1 MQQITILLPTT
12 MTQKQNTNL
21 NSSTLNM
28 TPLEKR
34 SISGL
39 SSIFALRMLGL
50 FMILPVFSLAA
61 DQYNGATPILIGLA
75 IGAYGLTQALLQI
88 PFGMLSDRIG
98 RKRVI
103 TFGLMLFAAGS
114 VVAALADS
122 IYMVIAGRLLQG
134 SGAIAAAI
142 MALTAD
148 LTRDEHRTKAMAS
161 IGISI
166 GLSFSIALATGAAL
180 ESWIGL
186 SGIFWATALLSL
198 VGIAVLHLWVPTP
211 THSVNHRDIE
221 PASKQFGKVLRNADI
236 MRMVMS
242 IMILHCILTA
252 SFFALPIALFEHAG
266 LAKEQHALAYLPI
279 LIIAFISM
287 VPFILIAEKRRKM
300 KPVFLGAIAVLGIA
314 QLGWAELS
322 SSLSGLLICL
332 WLFFTA
338 FNILEAS
345 LPSLM
350 SKLSP
355 LKSKGT
361 AMGIY
366 SSAQFIGAFIGGAA
380 GGLVYSNF
388 GSSGVF
394 IGGAILTLTW
404 LIFILPM
411 KPPKHLS
418 TRIIHLNNASDDNAN
433 DIAQQINTIAG
444 VAETIVIVEEQV
456 AYVKFSPDEID
467 TLALDAF
474 CQQS

>member
-1 MQQITILLPTT
+1 
-12 MTQKQNTNL
+12 MTQKQ
-21 NSSTLNM
+21 STPTTM

-61 DQYNGATPILIGLA
+61 DQYSGATPMLIGLA

-103 TFGLMLFAAGS
+103 TIGLLLFAAGS
-114 VVAALADS
+114 VVAAMADS

-166 GLSFSIALATGAAL
+166 GLSFSIALASGAAL
-180 ESWIGL
+180 EHWIGL
-186 SGIFWATALLSL
+186 SGIFWATAVLSL

-211 THSVNHRDIE
+211 TRCINHRDIE
-221 PASKQFGKVLRNADI
+221 PAPQQFLNVFRNADI
-236 MRMVMS
+236 MRMVFS
-242 IMILHCILTA
+242 IMILHSLLTIT
-252 SFFALPIALFEHAG
+252 FFALPIALFEHAG
-266 LAKEQHALAYLPI
+266 LAKDQHALAYLPVLI
-279 LIIAFISM
+279 LAFISM
-287 VPFILIAEKRRKM
+287 VPFIIIAEKRRKM
-300 KPVFLGAIAVLGIA
+300 KPIFIGAVITLGIA
-314 QLGWAELS
+314 QIGWSLLS
-322 SSLSGLLICL
+322 SSLIGMLFCL

-355 LKSKGT
+355 LANKGT
-361 AMGIY
+361 AMGVY
-366 SSAQFIGAFIGGAA
+366 SSAQFIGAFIGGAT
-380 GGLVYSNF
+380 GGILFSYF
-388 GSSGVF
+388 GVSGVF
-394 IGGAILTLTW
+394 IAGATLTLIW
-404 LIFILPM
+404 LLVIFPM
-411 KPPKHLS
+411 QAPKHLS
-418 TRIIHLNNASDDNAN
+418 TRIIHLHHVSNNNSNQ
-433 DIAQQINTIAG
+433 IAEQLNNIRGVVETII
-444 VAETIVIVEEQV
+444 VAEEHV
-456 AYVKFSPDEID
+456 AYVKFSADEID
-467 TLALDAF
+467 LDALDAF
-474 CQQS
+474 NLQAS

>member
-1 MQQITILLPTT
+1 
-12 MTQKQNTNL
+12 MTQKQNTT
-21 NSSTLNM
+21 SAM
-28 TPLEKR
+28 TSLEKR
-34 SISGL
+34 SITGL

-61 DQYNGATPILIGLA
+61 GQYSGATPLLIGLA

-103 TFGLMLFAAGS
+103 TIGLLLFAAGS

-166 GLSFSIALATGAAL
+166 GLSFSVALAAGAAL
-180 ESWIGL
+180 EHWIGL
-186 SGIFWATALLSL
+186 SGIFWSTAVLALL
-198 VGIAVLHLWVPTP
+198 GIAVLHLWVPTP
-211 THSVNHRDIE
+211 TRLINHRDIE
-221 PASKQFGKVLRNADI
+221 PAPKQFLNVFRNADI
-236 MRMVMS
+236 MRMVFS
-242 IMILHCILTA
+242 IMVLHCLLTI
-252 SFFALPIALFEHAG
+252 SFFALPITLLEHAG
-266 LAKEQHALAYLPI
+266 LPKDQHALAYLPI
-279 LIIAFISM
+279 LILAFISM
-287 VPFILIAEKRRKM
+287 VPFIIIAEKYRKM
-300 KPVFLGAIAVLGIA
+300 KPVFLGAIAALAIA
-314 QLGWAELS
+314 QFGWSLLS
-322 SSLSGLLICL
+322 SSVAGMLFCL

-355 LKSKGT
+355 LANKGT
-361 AMGIY
+361 AMGVY

-380 GGLVYSNF
+380 GGLIFSKFDV
-388 GSSGVF
+388 SGVF
-394 IGGAILTLTW
+394 IAGAVLTVIW
-404 LIFILPM
+404 LIVILPM
-411 KPPKHLS
+411 NPPKHLS
-418 TRIIHLNNASDDNAN
+418 TRIIHLHEASTCDPNE
-433 DIAQQINTIAG
+433 IAQQLNNIAG
-444 VAETIVIVEEQV
+444 VVDTIIVIEERV

-467 TLALDAF
+467 SDALDAF
-474 CQQS
+474 ISQAS

>member
-1 MQQITILLPTT
+1 
-12 MTQKQNTNL
+12 MTQKQTTPQ
-21 NSSTLNM
+21 SM
-28 TPLEKR
+28 TALEKR

-61 DQYNGATPILIGLA
+61 DQYEGATPVLIGLA

-103 TFGLMLFAAGS
+103 TIGLLLFAAGS
-114 VVAALADS
+114 VLAASADS

-166 GLSFSIALATGAAL
+166 GLSFSIALASGAAL
-180 ESWIGL
+180 EHWIGL
-186 SGIFWATALLSL
+186 SGIFWATAVLSL

-211 THSVNHRDIE
+211 VRISSHRDLK
-221 PASKQFGKVLRNADI
+221 PVPQQFMNVFRNADI
-236 MRMVMS
+236 MRMVIS
-242 IMILHCILTA
+242 IMLLHSLLTI
-252 SFFALPIALFEHAG
+252 SFIALPIALYEHAG
-266 LAKEQHALAYLPI
+266 LAKDQQALAYLPI
-279 LIIAFISM
+279 LILAFISM
-287 VPFILIAEKRRKM
+287 VPFIIIAEKYRKM
-300 KPVFLGAIAVLGIA
+300 KPVFIGSIIALGTAE
-314 QLGWAELS
+314 LGWSQLS
-322 SSLSGLLICL
+322 SSLAGMLFCL

-355 LKSKGT
+355 LANKGT
-361 AMGIY
+361 AMGVY
-366 SSAQFIGAFIGGAA
+366 SSAQFIGAFIGGAS
-380 GGLVYSNF
+380 GGVVYSKL
-388 GSSGVF
+388 GLSGVF
-394 IGGAILTLTW
+394 IAGAVITVLW
-404 LIFILPM
+404 LIAILPM
-411 KPPKHLS
+411 RPPKHLS
-418 TRIIHLNNASDDNAN
+418 TRIIHLDSISKENTAEIAN
-433 DIAQQINTIAG
+433 KLNSING
-444 VAETIVIVEEQV
+444 VVETVIVVEEQV
-456 AYVKFSPDEID
+456 AYVKFSSDEID
-467 TLALDAF
+467 SDALDAF
-474 CQQS
+474 Q

>member
-1 MQQITILLPTT
+1 
-12 MTQKQNTNL
+12 MTQKQ
-21 NSSTLNM
+21 STI
-28 TPLEKR
+28 TPLTSLEKR

-39 SSIFALRMLGL
+39 ASIFALRMLGL

-61 DQYNGATPILIGLA
+61 HQYNGATPMLIGLA

-103 TFGLMLFAAGS
+103 TIGLLLFAAGS
-114 VVAALADS
+114 VVAAMADS

-166 GLSFSIALATGAAL
+166 GLSFSIALAAGAAL

-211 THSVNHRDIE
+211 ARLINHRDIE
-221 PASKQFGKVLRNADI
+221 PSSQQFLNVFRNADI
-236 MRMVMS
+236 MRMVFS
-242 IMILHCILTA
+242 IMILHCLLTI
-252 SFFALPIALFEHAG
+252 SFFALPIALLHEAG
-266 LAKEQHALAYLPI
+266 LATDKHALAYLPVLI
-279 LIIAFISM
+279 LAFISM
-287 VPFILIAEKRRKM
+287 VPFIIIAEKYRKM
-300 KPVFLGAIAVLGIA
+300 KPIFIGAIATLAIA
-314 QLGWAELS
+314 QLGWSFLTDSIAGMLF
-322 SSLSGLLICL
+322 CL

-355 LKSKGT
+355 LANKGT
-361 AMGIY
+361 AMGVY
-366 SSAQFIGAFIGGAA
+366 SSAQFIGAFIGGIS
-380 GGLVYSNF
+380 GGFIFTQF
-388 GSSGVF
+388 GLSGVF
-394 IGGAILTLTW
+394 IAGAVLTSIW
-404 LIFILPM
+404 LVFILPM
-411 KPPKHLS
+411 QAPKHLS
-418 TRIIHLNNASDDNAN
+418 TRIIHLSNINAENVNN
-433 DIAQQINTIAG
+433 IAQQLNDIDG
-444 VAETIVIVEEQV
+444 VVETIIVLEEHV
-456 AYVKFSPDEID
+456 AYVKYAPDEID
-467 TLALDAF
+467 ISVLDQF
-474 CQQS
+474 VVE

>member
-1 MQQITILLPTT
+1 
-12 MTQKQNTNL
+12 MTQKQNTNSAL
-21 NSSTLNM
+21 

-34 SISGL
+34 SIAGL

-61 DQYNGATPILIGLA
+61 DQYSHATPILIGLA

-103 TFGLMLFAAGS
+103 TIGLLLFAAGS
-114 VVAALADS
+114 VVAAMADS

-166 GLSFSIALATGAAL
+166 GLSFSIALAAGAAL

-198 VGIAVLHLWVPTP
+198 VGIGILHLWIPTP
-211 THSVNHRDIE
+211 TRLVNHRDIE
-221 PASKQFGKVLRNADI
+221 PVPQQFLTVFRNAEI
-236 MRMVMS
+236 MRMVLS
-242 IMILHCILTA
+242 IMVLHCLLTIT
-252 SFFALPIALFEHAG
+252 FFALPIALFEHAG
-266 LAKEQHALAYLPI
+266 LAKEQHGLIYLPI
-279 LIIAFISM
+279 LILAFISM
-287 VPFILIAEKRRKM
+287 VPFIIIAEKRRKM
-300 KPVFLGAIAVLGIA
+300 KAIFIGSIAVLALA
-314 QLGWAELS
+314 QFGWS
-322 SSLSGLLICL
+322 MVSTSLFGLLFCL

-355 LKSKGT
+355 LANKGT
-361 AMGIY
+361 AMGVY
-366 SSAQFIGAFIGGAA
+366 SSAQFLGAFIGGAA
-380 GGLVYSNF
+380 GGLLFSKLGVE
-388 GSSGVF
+388 GVF
-394 IGGAILTLTW
+394 IAGAVLTVAW
-404 LIFILPM
+404 LLLILPM
-411 KPPKHLS
+411 KPPRHLS
-418 TRIIHLNNASDDNAN
+418 TRIIHLDNITDNNAPN
-433 DIAQQINTIAG
+433 IAQQLNDIDG
-444 VAETIVIVEEQV
+444 VAETIIVVEERV

-467 TLALDAF
+467 ADALDTF
-474 CQQS
+474 VVE

>member
-1 MQQITILLPTT
+1 
-12 MTQKQNTNL
+12 MTQKQTTT
-21 NSSTLNM
+21 SPM
-28 TPLEKR
+28 TPLEKK

-50 FMILPVFSLAA
+50 FMILPVFTLAA
-61 DQYNGATPILIGLA
+61 DQYSGATPMLIGLA

-103 TFGLMLFAAGS
+103 TIGLLLFAAGS

-166 GLSFSIALATGAAL
+166 GLSFSIALAAGAAL

-211 THSVNHRDIE
+211 TRLVNHRDIE
-221 PASKQFGKVLRNADI
+221 PVPQQFMNVFRNADI
-236 MRMVMS
+236 MRMVFS
-242 IMILHCILTA
+242 IMILHSLLTI
-252 SFFALPIALFEHAG
+252 SFFALPITLFEHAG
-266 LAKEQHALAYLPI
+266 LAKDQHALAYLPVLI
-279 LIIAFISM
+279 LAFISM
-287 VPFILIAEKRRKM
+287 VPFIIIAEKRRKM
-300 KPVFLGAIAVLGIA
+300 KPIFIGAIAVLAIA
-314 QLGWAELS
+314 QLGWSQLS
-322 SSLSGLLICL
+322 SSLSGMLFCL

-355 LKSKGT
+355 LANKGT

-366 SSAQFIGAFIGGAA
+366 SSAQFIGAFIGGTTGGVLFSYA
-380 GGLVYSNF
+380 GV
-388 GSSGVF
+388 SGVF
-394 IGGAILTLTW
+394 IAGAGLTILW
-404 LIFILPM
+404 LIVILPM
-411 KPPKHLS
+411 RPPKHLS
-418 TRIIHLNNASDDNAN
+418 TRIIHISALSDENAENIAQKLNN
-433 DIAQQINTIAG
+433 ITG
-444 VAETIVIVEEQV
+444 VVETIMVVEEHV
-456 AYVKFSPDEID
+456 AYVKLSPDDID
-467 TLALDAF
+467 ENALDAF
-474 CQQS
+474 HTESS

>member
-1 MQQITILLPTT
+1 
-12 MTQKQNTNL
+12 MTQKQNT
-21 NSSTLNM
+21 SSAM
-28 TPLEKR
+28 TSLEKR
-34 SISGL
+34 SIAGL

-61 DQYNGATPILIGLA
+61 GQYNGATPILIGLA

-103 TFGLMLFAAGS
+103 TIGLLLFAAGS

-166 GLSFSIALATGAAL
+166 GLSFSVALAAGAAL
-180 ESWIGL
+180 EHWIGL
-186 SGIFWATALLSL
+186 SGIFWSTAVLSL
-198 VGIAVLHLWVPTP
+198 VGIAILHLWVPTP
-211 THSVNHRDIE
+211 TRLINHRDIE
-221 PASKQFGKVLRNADI
+221 PVPKQFLNVLRNADI
-236 MRMVMS
+236 MRMVFS
-242 IMILHCILTA
+242 IMVLHCLLTI

-266 LAKEQHALAYLPI
+266 LPKDQHALAYLPV
-279 LIIAFISM
+279 LVLAFIAM
-287 VPFILIAEKRRKM
+287 VPFIIIAEKYRKM
-300 KPVFLGAIAVLGIA
+300 KPVFLGAIATLAVA
-314 QLGWAELS
+314 QLGWSLLS
-322 SSLSGLLICL
+322 NSVAGMLFFL

-355 LKSKGT
+355 LANKGT
-361 AMGIY
+361 AMGVY
-366 SSAQFIGAFIGGAA
+366 SSAQFIGAFIGGVS
-380 GGLVYSNF
+380 GGLIFTLLDVT
-388 GSSGVF
+388 GVF
-394 IGGAILTLTW
+394 VAGALLTVVW
-404 LIFILPM
+404 LIVILPM

-418 TRIIHLNNASDDNAN
+418 TRIIHLQQVTSSNAN
-433 DIAQQINTIAG
+433 DIAQQLNDIPG
-444 VAETIVIVEEQV
+444 VIETIIVIEEFV
-456 AYVKFSPDEID
+456 AYVKFSPDDID
-467 TLALDAF
+467 SEALDAF
-474 CQQS
+474 IAQAS

>member
-1 MQQITILLPTT
+1 
-12 MTQKQNTNL
+12 MTQKQTTPQ
-21 NSSTLNM
+21 SM
-28 TPLEKR
+28 TALEKR

-61 DQYNGATPILIGLA
+61 NQYEGATPILIGLA

-103 TFGLMLFAAGS
+103 TIGLLLFAAGS
-114 VVAALADS
+114 VVAASADS

-166 GLSFSIALATGAAL
+166 GLSFSIALASGAAL
-180 ESWIGL
+180 EHWIGL
-186 SGIFWATALLSL
+186 SGIFWATAVLSL

-211 THSVNHRDIE
+211 VRISSHRDLKPI
-221 PASKQFGKVLRNADI
+221 PQQFMTVFRNADI
-236 MRMVMS
+236 MRMVVS
-242 IMILHCILTA
+242 IMLLHSLLTI
-252 SFFALPIALFEHAG
+252 SFIALPIALYEHAG
-266 LAKEQHALAYLPI
+266 LAKDQQALAYLPI
-279 LIIAFISM
+279 LILAFISM
-287 VPFILIAEKRRKM
+287 VPFIIIAEKYRKM
-300 KPVFLGAIAVLGIA
+300 KPVFIGAIIALGIA
-314 QLGWAELS
+314 ELGWSQLS
-322 SSLSGLLICL
+322 SSLAGMLFCL

-355 LKSKGT
+355 LANKGT
-361 AMGIY
+361 AMGVY
-366 SSAQFIGAFIGGAA
+366 SSAQFIGAFIGGAS
-380 GGLVYSNF
+380 GGLIYSKL
-388 GSSGVF
+388 GLSGVF
-394 IGGAILTLTW
+394 IAGTVITVIW
-404 LIFILPM
+404 LIVILPM
-411 KPPKHLS
+411 RPPKHLS
-418 TRIIHLNNASDDNAN
+418 TRIIHLDSISKQNTAEIAN
-433 DIAQQINTIAG
+433 KLNSING
-444 VAETIVIVEEQV
+444 VVETVIVVEEHV

-467 TLALDAF
+467 SDALDAF
-474 CQQS
+474 Q

>member
-1 MQQITILLPTT
+1 MNIRQPTT
-12 MTQKQNTNL
+12 MTQKQNTT
-21 NSSTLNM
+21 SAM
-28 TPLEKR
+28 TSLEKR
-34 SISGL
+34 SVAGL

-61 DQYNGATPILIGLA
+61 GQYSGATPILTGLA

-103 TFGLMLFAAGS
+103 TIGLLLFAAGS

-166 GLSFSIALATGAAL
+166 GLSFSVALAAGAAL
-180 ESWIGL
+180 EHWIGL
-186 SGIFWATALLSL
+186 SGIFWSTALLAL
-198 VGIAVLHLWVPTP
+198 VGIAILHLWVPSP
-211 THSVNHRDIE
+211 TRLINHRDIE
-221 PASKQFGKVLRNADI
+221 PVPRQFLNVLRNPDI
-236 MRMVMS
+236 MRMVFS
-242 IMILHCILTA
+242 IMILHSLLTI
-252 SFFALPIALFEHAG
+252 SFFALPIALLEHAG
-266 LAKEQHALAYLPI
+266 LPKDQHALAYLPV
-279 LIIAFISM
+279 LVLAFVAM
-287 VPFILIAEKRRKM
+287 VPFIIIAEKYRQM
-300 KPVFLGAIAVLGIA
+300 KPIFLGAIATMAIA
-314 QLGWAELS
+314 QLGW
-322 SSLSGLLICL
+322 SLLTNSVAGMLFCL

-355 LKSKGT
+355 LANKGT

-366 SSAQFIGAFIGGAA
+366 SSAQFIGAFIGGAS
-380 GGLVYSNF
+380 GGLIFSILDVK
-388 GSSGVF
+388 GVF
-394 IGGAILTLTW
+394 ITGALLTIVW
-404 LIFILPM
+404 LIVILPM

-418 TRIIHLNNASDDNAN
+418 TRIIHLQKVSASNAN
-433 DIAQQINTIAG
+433 DIAQQLNNIQG
-444 VAETIVIVEEQV
+444 VIETVIVIEEFV
-456 AYVKFSPDEID
+456 AYVKFSPDDID
-467 TLALDAF
+467 SEALDAF
-474 CQQS
+474 IAQAS

>member
-1 MQQITILLPTT
+1 
-12 MTQKQNTNL
+12 MTQKQTTPQ
-21 NSSTLNM
+21 SM
-28 TPLEKR
+28 TALEKR

-61 DQYNGATPILIGLA
+61 DQYEGATPVLIGLA

-103 TFGLMLFAAGS
+103 TIGLLLFAAGS
-114 VVAALADS
+114 VLAASADS

-166 GLSFSIALATGAAL
+166 GLSFSIALASGAAL
-180 ESWIGL
+180 EHWIGL
-186 SGIFWATALLSL
+186 SGIFWATAVLSL

-211 THSVNHRDIE
+211 VRISSHRDLK
-221 PASKQFGKVLRNADI
+221 PVPQQFMNVFRNADI
-236 MRMVMS
+236 MRMVIS
-242 IMILHCILTA
+242 IMLLHSLLTI
-252 SFFALPIALFEHAG
+252 SFIALPIALYEHAG
-266 LAKEQHALAYLPI
+266 LAKDQHALAYLPI
-279 LIIAFISM
+279 LILAFISM
-287 VPFILIAEKRRKM
+287 VPFIIIAEKYRKM
-300 KPVFLGAIAVLGIA
+300 KPVFIGSIIALGTAE
-314 QLGWAELS
+314 LGWSQLS
-322 SSLSGLLICL
+322 SSLAGMLFCL

-355 LKSKGT
+355 LANKGT
-361 AMGIY
+361 AMGVY
-366 SSAQFIGAFIGGAA
+366 SSAQFIGAFIGGAS
-380 GGLVYSNF
+380 GGVVYSKL
-388 GSSGVF
+388 GLSGVF
-394 IGGAILTLTW
+394 IAGAVITVLW
-404 LIFILPM
+404 LIVILPM
-411 KPPKHLS
+411 RPPKHLS
-418 TRIIHLNNASDDNAN
+418 TRIIHLDSISKENTAEIAN
-433 DIAQQINTIAG
+433 KLNSING
-444 VAETIVIVEEQV
+444 VVETVIVVEEQV
-456 AYVKFSPDEID
+456 AYVKFSSDEID
-467 TLALDAF
+467 SDALDAF
-474 CQQS
+474 Q